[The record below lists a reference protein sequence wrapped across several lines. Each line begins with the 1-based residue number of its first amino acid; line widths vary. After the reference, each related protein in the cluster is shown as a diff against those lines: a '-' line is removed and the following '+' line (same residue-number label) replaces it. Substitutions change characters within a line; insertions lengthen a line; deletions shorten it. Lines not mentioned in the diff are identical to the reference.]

1 MTRTLILLC
10 AAAAL
15 PLVGS
20 VTLVHAQEPPQ
31 QELEHPRLDAKACA
45 DRERLAFGD
54 AVVLLEKDETTG
66 AGSSDRF
73 GRNDAVIC
81 PPQDLDPNIQAP
93 APGGG
98 RTPIVPPSAVEP
110 PGTQAK

>member
-1 MTRTLILLC
+1 MKQILILTC
-10 AAAAL
+10 AIAAL
-15 PLVGS
+15 SLAAPAG
-20 VTLVHAQEPPQ
+20 AQQPQ
-31 QELEHPRLDAKACA
+31 LEHPTLDAKACA

-54 AVVLLEKDETTG
+54 AAHLLDRGTTGLDGETTG
-66 AGSSDRF
+66 SGSSDRL

-110 PGTQAK
+110 PGTQSK